1 MGAVDF
7 AHIAVITGETILL
20 SLIYLMI
27 FRLRRTLGFGLVYAV
42 LTMMGY
48 IQIFLSSSV
57 YHEILPGII
66 VSPGS
71 IVMFTGMMY
80 AVLMF
85 YIREDATET
94 RKLIYAMFIAN
105 LIMSLL
111 LLVFDW
117 HINSYHFLNP
127 KDSSL
132 NFLRNGGWVML
143 VDTFGLLFDVFLII
157 VIYEMVAK
165 RVQALF
171 FRIYIAMGLMQIVNS
186 VFFMGLSFWNSPTV
200 FEQIY
205 SAVLGKL
212 YTGLFYSAFVYL
224 YLKYLEPDVY
234 TASELPFKGVFH
246 SLSYRQKYEMMLEE
260 KQAVQRQATKA
271 LELNELKY
279 QTLIRMSPVGIFLTD
294 ATGYTIYVNPRWCEI
309 TGLSVDDAL
318 GNGWLNAVVPEDREW
333 LQNGWSSA
341 TNSSNSSTVEYRFVR
356 NDGSIIWVLGQAIPE
371 VDSEGNVVGY
381 VGTITDIT
389 LLKNFES
396 ELKKAKN
403 KAEEGERLKTMFLQN
418 ISHEIRTPLNAI
430 CGSANLLNDNYFSSE
445 QKDSLLNI
453 IQSSSTK
460 LLSIV
465 TDILTVSSLETNQE
479 KTIIRKTAVN
489 GILAELEEK
498 FRPVAEAKGL
508 DFEIHPG
515 LSYEDSTISTDR
527 SKLVRILSNLTDN
540 ALKFTSAGKVQ
551 IGYHLHGS
559 QMEFYVK
566 DTGIG
571 FGKELHDHIF
581 DRFRQAD
588 THIQYEYGGTGLGL
602 SITKGFTELLG
613 GSLRVESIPGSGSV
627 FYVFLPYTL

>member
-1 MGAVDF
+1 
-7 AHIAVITGETILL
+7 
-20 SLIYLMI
+20 
-27 FRLRRTLGFGLVYAV
+27 
-42 LTMMGY
+42 
-48 IQIFLSSSV
+48 
-57 YHEILPGII
+57 
-66 VSPGS
+66 
-71 IVMFTGMMY
+71 
-80 AVLMF
+80 
-85 YIREDATET
+85 
-94 RKLIYAMFIAN
+94 
-105 LIMSLL
+105 
-111 LLVFDW
+111 
-117 HINSYHFLNP
+117 
-127 KDSSL
+127 
-132 NFLRNGGWVML
+132 
-143 VDTFGLLFDVFLII
+143 
-157 VIYEMVAK
+157 
-165 RVQALF
+165 
-171 FRIYIAMGLMQIVNS
+171 
-186 VFFMGLSFWNSPTV
+186 
-200 FEQIY
+200 
-205 SAVLGKL
+205 
-212 YTGLFYSAFVYL
+212 
-224 YLKYLEPDVY
+224 
-234 TASELPFKGVFH
+234 
-246 SLSYRQKYEMMLEE
+246 
-260 KQAVQRQATKA
+260 
-271 LELNELKY
+271 
-279 QTLIRMSPVGIFLTD
+279 
-294 ATGYTIYVNPRWCEI
+294 
-309 TGLSVDDAL
+309 
-318 GNGWLNAVVPEDREW
+318 
-333 LQNGWSSA
+333 
-341 TNSSNSSTVEYRFVR
+341 
-356 NDGSIIWVLGQAIPE
+356 
-371 VDSEGNVVGY
+371 
-381 VGTITDIT
+381 
-389 LLKNFES
+389 
-396 ELKKAKN
+396 
-403 KAEEGERLKTMFLQN
+403 MFLQN

-527 SKLVRILSNLTDN
+527 SKLVRIFSNLTDN

-627 FYVFLPYTL
+627 FYVILPYTL